1 MARKKR
7 PANDAQLRRATSDSE
22 PDGSGSFVEDV
33 GLFEAANG
41 FPHGPTAIVL
51 AIVAAIVIYPIGRFI
66 RFVTRR

>member
-1 MARKKR
+1 MGKKR
-7 PANDAQLRRATSDSE
+7 RRSKDVERRRGTSDSE
-22 PDGSGSFVEDV
+22 SDGSGSFVEDV